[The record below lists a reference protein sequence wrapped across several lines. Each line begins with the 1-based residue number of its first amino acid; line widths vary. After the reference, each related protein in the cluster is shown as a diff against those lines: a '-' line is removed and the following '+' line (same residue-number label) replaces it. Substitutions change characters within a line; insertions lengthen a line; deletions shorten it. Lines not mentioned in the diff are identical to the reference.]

1 MCKYEN
7 CFIDFLKFLIEIHRE
22 FYQTWS
28 FIFVIEDEKILTGSM
43 SVLGGIQWLLIV
55 LTEFPTRE
63 STTISLWFSRQICCL
78 FNLIVFFVF
87 ICCN

>member
-28 FIFVIEDEKILTGSM
+28 FIFVIKDEKILTGSM
-43 SVLGGIQWLLIV
+43 SVLGGIQWLPIV

-63 STTISLWFSRQICCL
+63 NTTISLWFSRQICCL
-78 FNLIVFFVF
+78 LKLIVFFVF